1 MHSDT
6 PTEAACWRIWYYLNE
21 RGACWDDSIL
31 ASANIDEGLF
41 DDAIDVLMELD
52 VIMESEHIWRL
63 FTYTFG
69 AGVAVMVQ
77 LMTSPFLGYH
87 LSAGVGAVLGFAI
100 AELLPEP

>member
-52 VIMESEHIWRL
+52 VIMESEHNDDL
-63 FTYTFG
+63 DKSKYVCVEDNPPFF
-69 AGVAVMVQ
+69 AVFPQV
-77 LMTSPFLGYH
+77 
-87 LSAGVGAVLGFAI
+87 I
-100 AELLPEP
+100 A